1 MFRLFGLAAGD
12 RSFIVLLLG
21 QLIGFQRDLA
31 GLFHACKRAISTAFG
46 HRQAGNTQGS
56 NYKGWSEVVVY
67 FWLTSA
73 PADFKSGKSIKN
85 AQITRLF
92 LCF

>member
-1 MFRLFGLAAGD
+1 MHNNNNGYP
-12 RSFIVLLLG
+12 S
-21 QLIGFQRDLA
+21 
-31 GLFHACKRAISTAFG
+31 
-46 HRQAGNTQGS
+46 
-56 NYKGWSEVVVY
+56 GWSEVVVY

>member
-1 MFRLFGLAAGD
+1 MVEQRALQRQVGLGLAD
-12 RSFIVLLLG
+12 LHLLRGAG
-21 QLIGFQRDLA
+21 QL
-31 GLFHACKRAISTAFG
+31 
-46 HRQAGNTQGS
+46 RQARLGLGLVEALERGQLAFTQ
-56 NYKGWSEVVVY
+56 GWSEVVVY

>member
-1 MFRLFGLAAGD
+1 VPSNDVLWFKLDKELVA
-12 RSFIVLLLG
+12 SFAEADLVDFNWDDYVKYDEG
-21 QLIGFQRDLA
+21 QEIKLKARNV
-31 GLFHACKRAISTAFG
+31 S
-46 HRQAGNTQGS
+46 
-56 NYKGWSEVVVY
+56 YGWSEVVVY